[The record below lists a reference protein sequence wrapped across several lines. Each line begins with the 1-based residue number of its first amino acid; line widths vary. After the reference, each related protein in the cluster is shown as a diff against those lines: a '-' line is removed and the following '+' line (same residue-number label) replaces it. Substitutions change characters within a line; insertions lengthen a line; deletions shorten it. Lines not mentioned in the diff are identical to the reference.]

1 MTRVILRRNVFG
13 SNRSAAELDA
23 FLRCPLLSDLVTET
37 RERDCKTGR
46 PARRYILTPSGWTA
60 ARLWQLPMSDN
71 LGLEVVRREFDRLA
85 VAGCSWVTEL
95 LRLAE
100 IGKQRE
106 EKRRAVKEQVRAEV
120 EATLKEKEA
129 AWNKKHP
136 KHPSRE
142 RNRSPEE
149 MRQRAAW
156 ARAHFRKSAIP
167 SSRPTACLQR
177 SLWHQR
183 VLCLRL
189 PRLIPKVVHFQRA
202 AGLHRRGLPGAP
214 TCTRLHPLPSPRRL
228 LLPTSR
234 RLDSSRGS
242 KPQVTARTTTVKS
255 CSTTNGSPRV
265 SGSSGCPMLYREGFG
280 GTPRLGNATLLSPE
294 ALKDETQQ
302 S

>member
-1 MTRVILRRNVFG
+1 MQPTRDVQKFWKALVAAGGSMTRVVLRRNAFG
-13 SNRSAAELDA
+13 SNRSSAELDS
-23 FLRCPLLSDLVTET
+23 FLRCPLLSGLVTET

-156 ARAHFRKSAIP
+156 ARAHFRKPDAPKPLDSVSPAFPVAPVPTPSAFAP
-167 SSRPTACLQR
+167 SL
-177 SLWHQR
+177 HE
-183 VLCLRL
+183 RL
-189 PRLIPKVVHFQRA
+189 PDTKSGALPASGWAPPPRPARYADVYSPPQPQAPCLDKRTADLICRIKA
-202 AGLHRRGLPGAP
+202 AGY
-214 TCTRLHPLPSPRRL
+214 
-228 LLPTSR
+228 
-234 RLDSSRGS
+234 
-242 KPQVTARTTTVKS
+242 RTNDDGEV
-255 CSTTNGSPRV
+255 
-265 SGSSGCPMLYREGFG
+265 LYDNRWIPAGEWLRKM
-280 GTPRLGNATLLSPE
+280 PD
-294 ALKDETQQ
+294 ALQ
-302 S
+302 